1 MIDIDVQKIAK
12 MYSMQGVPL
21 ISIIGG
27 ERNGFYQQDA
37 IKLVR
42 FFLTEVIPIVGVDV
56 YLLKKGILY
65 LTEARDNW
73 YCERLKNECLFLY
86 TQRSCTSAIIIRK
99 TIFSAILK
107 RNDQNSKPK
116 RKTKWSW
123 KHQTLNTKSSIEK
136 PRKICIFRGFFVCK
150 NLLNSRK
157 FRTFAS
163 VKLMLCVLIH

>member
-86 TQRSCTSAIIIRK
+86 TQRSCTSAIEFITNYIPK
-99 TIFSAILK
+99 DAIPIFDIYPF
-107 RNDQNSKPK
+107 DF
-116 RKTKWSW
+116 
-123 KHQTLNTKSSIEK
+123 SSITETDDGD
-136 PRKICIFRGFFVCK
+136 RDHGI
-150 NLLNSRK
+150 L
-157 FRTFAS
+157 
-163 VKLMLCVLIH
+163 